1 LHIEDVTDFDIENEL
16 QFKLSYYHDDLSI
29 KDYCTRNNNGL
40 NFMSLNAESVFAK
53 IDMIKQKIEFL
64 SREYNYTIHIISIQE
79 GWITEERPLSQIKIE
94 NYDLKHQPSQIG
106 GQKGGIAVYV
116 HDSLK
121 GEEIDYFKKSPSSLW
136 EGYSLKITGKDLRQ
150 PVNVHTV
157 YRPPRVKKRR
167 LGEDLSDQ
175 SNHDIFIK
183 EIEPYLEKIKADNT
197 ETVLMGDLN
206 YDLLETHN
214 NKSCQEYL
222 DSMISNGLL
231 PKITL
236 PTKINRNSCKL
247 YDHIFTRLK
256 NTSIKSDSC
265 IYLTNISD
273 HLPVFLSLN
282 FQSKRKVRSEYIEK
296 RANTVSNQQLFLAKT
311 AEKLSAIQFDSCLTT
326 DPNIDYNIL
335 ENIIVSSYDE
345 AIPMTK
351 TKLSKYTHKDSPW
364 ITMGLLN
371 SIKTR
376 DILYKKLVRT
386 KPSNP
391 SYDIKLQRLKT
402 HKVTLNKLL
411 RKAKREYYAT
421 QFAKFS
427 NDCKNTW
434 KLLSQITGHKAKK
447 SEPPSYFKKTIERQN
462 ALPEEVTITDDT
474 QIANEFNN
482 YFANIGPNLS
492 AKIRYNG
499 KKTVEFYLRSP
510 TTKRFEFTPV
520 TDLDVLNLIG
530 ALEPKDST
538 GYDNLSSKSLI
549 QLSPTIHSVLRLIV
563 NKSLMTGIF
572 PDKLKIA
579 IVRPIYKGKD
589 SDPHLFG
596 NYRPISLL
604 STISKIFEKVVHKQ
618 LYDYMTNHD
627 LFKNN
632 QYGFRANHSTE
643 YATIEFV
650 DRAMHEI
657 DKGHIPFSVLLDLSK
672 AFDTLDH
679 EILLK
684 KLSHYGIQGIYLKW
698 FTSYLSDRTQFTSFK
713 NKLSDPKKLTTGV
726 PQGSVLGPLLFL
738 IYINDITE
746 ASKIF
751 QAIMFADDTS
761 LLATLRAFY
770 TFLPK
775 SKSDIDILS
784 RRISYELSLVND
796 WLQINKLSLN
806 IDKTK
811 YMLFHNSQ
819 KRMSLYENMK
829 IQFNGETIKRTSH
842 FNFLGIVI
850 NENLNWNDHIT
861 HLSSKINP
869 VVGLLHRLKYQLP
882 TKILKMIYNSLILS
896 RLHYGNILWGGRPAS
911 LIKLNKKALRAI
923 ANTGYNAH
931 TNPIEKR
938 LKLLSLPDI
947 HQMKLLC
954 LYKKHLEHKLPKYL
968 SSMFE
973 SISLCEYPTYPNTVK
988 YRNSIRFELPTYL
1001 QTAPNE
1007 LLYKAKTVS
1016 YICFKF
1022 NVKKYIIERYT
1033 SLCTI
1038 VGCGSCHLQLHIS

>member
-1 LHIEDVTDFDIENEL
+1 
-16 QFKLSYYHDDLSI
+16 
-29 KDYCTRNNNGL
+29 
-40 NFMSLNAESVFAK
+40 MSFNAESVFKK

-64 SREYNYTIHIISIQE
+64 YRKYNYIIHVISIQE
-79 GWITEERPLSQIKIE
+79 GWITEGRPLSQIKID
-94 NYDLKHQPSQIG
+94 NYELKHQPNQIG

-116 HDSLK
+116 HNSLK

-136 EGYSLKITGKDLRQ
+136 EGYSLKITGNDLRQ

-157 YRPPRVKKRR
+157 YRPPRGNKRR
-167 LGEDLSDQ
+167 FGEDLSGL
-175 SNHDIFIK
+175 SNHETFIK
-183 EIEPYLEKIKADNT
+183 EIEPCLEKIKNDNT
-197 ETVLMGDLN
+197 NTVLMGDLN

-214 NKSCQEYL
+214 NDSCQEYL
-222 DSMISNGLL
+222 DNMISNGLL

-236 PTKINRNSCKL
+236 PTKINRNSCRL
-247 YDHIFTRLK
+247 YDHIFTRFK
-256 NTSIKSDSC
+256 NDSIKTESC
-265 IYLTNISD
+265 IYLTSISD
-273 HLPVFLSLN
+273 HLPVFVSLN
-282 FQSKRKVRSEYIEK
+282 FKSNRTVRPKFIEK
-296 RANTVSNQQLFLAKT
+296 RANTASNQQLFHEKC
-311 AEKLSAIQFDSCLTT
+311 AEKLANIQFDNCLTT
-326 DPNIDYNIL
+326 NPNVDYDIL
-335 ENIIVSSYDE
+335 DNIIVTSYDE
-345 AIPMTK
+345 AMPITK
-351 TKLSKYTHKDSPW
+351 TKISKYTHKDSPW

-386 KPSNP
+386 KSSNP
-391 SYDIKLQRLKT
+391 SYDTKLQRLKA
-402 HKVTLNKLL
+402 HKLILNKLL
-411 RKAKREYYAT
+411 RKTKREFYAAE
-421 QFAKFS
+421 FKKFS

-434 KLLSQITGHKAKK
+434 KLLHQITGHKAKK
-447 SEPPSYFKKTIERQN
+447 TEPPSYFKKKIERQN
-462 ALPEEVTITDDT
+462 SFEEVTITDDK

-482 YFANIGPNLS
+482 YFANIGPTLS
-492 AKIRYNG
+492 SKIHYNG
-499 KKTVEFYLRSP
+499 KKTVEFYLKSP
-510 TTKRFEFTPV
+510 TTERFEFQTV
-520 TDLDVLNLIG
+520 SDLDILNLIG
-530 ALEPKDST
+530 TLEPKDST
-538 GYDNLSSKSLI
+538 GYDNLSTKALI
-549 QLSPTIHSVLRLIV
+549 QLAPTIHSVVRLII

-579 IVRPIYKGKD
+579 IVKPIYKGKD

-604 STISKIFEKVVHKQ
+604 PALSKIFEKVVHKQ
-618 LYDYMTNHD
+618 LYDYMTKHN

-650 DRAMHEI
+650 DRAMHEL
-657 DKGHIPFSVLLDLSK
+657 DNGNIPFSVFLDLSK

-679 EILLK
+679 NILLK

-698 FTSYLSDRTQFTSFK
+698 FTSYLSDRIQYTSFK
-713 NKLSDPKKLTTGV
+713 NQSSDPKKLTTGV

-770 TFLPK
+770 TFLPQ
-775 SKSDIDILS
+775 SKGDIDILS
-784 RRISYELSLVND
+784 RRITYELSLVND

-811 YMLFHNSQ
+811 YMLFHNPQ
-819 KRMSLYENMK
+819 KKMALFQQLK
-829 IQFNGETIKRTSH
+829 IQFNGERIKRTSH

-850 NENLNWNDHIT
+850 NEHLNWNDHIT

-923 ANTGYNAH
+923 ANAGFNAH

-938 LKLLSLPDI
+938 LKLLNLIDI

-954 LYKKHLEHKLPKYL
+954 LYKKHLENKLPYYL
-968 SSMFE
+968 KSMFE
-973 SISLCEYPTYPNTVK
+973 YISLSEYPTYPNMVK
-988 YRNSIRFELPTYL
+988 YKNSVRFELPTFL

-1007 LLYKAKTVS
+1007 LIQKAKTVS
-1016 YICFKF
+1016 YISFKI
-1022 NVKKYIIERYT
+1022 NVKKYIIERYS

-1038 VGCGSCHLQLHIS
+1038 IGCGSCHLRLHIQ